1 MQLTDYIP
9 TINTLRNVIDIAL
22 VFIIVYVVLKLL
34 RGTRAVPT
42 VVGMVILALLYWLA
56 VAQELSTLEFVL
68 RYAVGFI
75 GIAIIVLFQSEIR
88 QALIYFANRLRFPI
102 LKRQRGQF
110 GGSVYDEIVLA
121 VTTLASEKTGAL
133 IVIERNI
140 GLRNFIDAGVQLD
153 ARLSYDLLV
162 TIFNPSTPLHDG
174 AVVIQN
180 ERLAAASVFLP
191 LTKNP
196 EISRE
201 LGTRHRAAIGITEGS
216 DAISL
221 VVSEETGL
229 ITYVE
234 AGEVRRNIETT
245 QLRKLL
251 LDAMEIP
258 LIEPPRNAQSDEG
271 GGDRELRI
279 ENGELRMENCKA
291 KISPPASPSNLDSS
305 LMSSEGK
312 HRIAQLAMLHDVPSQ
327 LDPVLL
333 ILNSQFSI
341 LN

>member
-1 MQLTDYIP
+1 MEFTNYIP
-9 TINTLRNVIDIAL
+9 TLNTLRNVLDIAL
-22 VFIIVYVVLKLL
+22 VFVIVYVVLKLL

-42 VVGMVILALLYWLA
+42 VVGMLILALLYWLA

-68 RYAVGFI
+68 RYAVAFI

-88 QALIYFANRLRFPI
+88 QALIYFANRFRFPI

-133 IVIERNI
+133 IVIERKV

-153 ARLSYDLLV
+153 AKLSYDLLV

-196 EISRE
+196 EVSRD
-201 LGTRHRAAIGITEGS
+201 LGTRHRAAIGITEGT
-216 DAISL
+216 DAISI

-234 AGEVRRNIETT
+234 AGEVRRNLDTT

-251 LDAMEIP
+251 LAAMEIP
-258 LIEPPRNAQSDEG
+258 LTESRPERRFATEG
-271 GGDRELRI
+271 T
-279 ENGELRMENCKA
+279 ENTE
-291 KISPPASPSNLDSS
+291 I
-305 LMSSEGK
+305 
-312 HRIAQLAMLHDVPSQ
+312 I
-327 LDPVLL
+327 
-333 ILNSQFSI
+333 
-341 LN
+341 

>member
-1 MQLTDYIP
+1 MEFTNYIP
-9 TINTLRNVIDIAL
+9 TMNTLRNVLDITL

-42 VVGMVILALLYWLA
+42 VVGMVILALLYWFA
-56 VAQELSTLEFVL
+56 VAQDLSTLEFVL

-88 QALIYFANRLRFPI
+88 QALIFFANRLRFPI

-140 GLRNFIDAGVQLD
+140 GLRNFVDTGVQLD
-153 ARLSYDLLV
+153 ANLSYDLLV

-174 AVVIQN
+174 AVIIQN

-216 DAISL
+216 DAISI

-234 AGEVRRNIETT
+234 AGEVRRNIDTN
-245 QLRKLL
+245 QLRKFL
-251 LDAMEIP
+251 LDALEIP
-258 LIEPPRNAQSDEG
+258 MIESR
-271 GGDRELRI
+271 RV
-279 ENGELRMENCKA
+279 
-291 KISPPASPSNLDSS
+291 
-305 LMSSEGK
+305 
-312 HRIAQLAMLHDVPSQ
+312 VPKGMKEAET
-327 LDPVLL
+327 D
-333 ILNSQFSI
+333 ITAI
-341 LN
+341 

>member
-1 MQLTDYIP
+1 MDTTSLIP
-9 TINTLRNVIDIAL
+9 TINTLRNVLDIVL
-22 VFIIVYVVLKLL
+22 VFVIVYVVLKLL

-42 VVGMVILALLYWLA
+42 VIGMVIIGLLYWIAA
-56 VAQELSTLEFVL
+56 VYELSTLEFVL

-88 QALIYFANRLRFPI
+88 QALIYFASRLRFPI

-140 GLRNFIDAGVQLD
+140 GLRNFIDSGVQLD
-153 ARLSYDLLV
+153 ANISYDLLV
-162 TIFNPSTPLHDG
+162 TIFNPATSLHDG
-174 AVVIQN
+174 AVVIRN

-201 LGTRHRAAIGITEGS
+201 LGTRHRAAIGITEGT

-234 AGEVRRNIETT
+234 GGNVRRNIDPTAV
-245 QLRKLL
+245 RKLL
-251 LDAMEIP
+251 LDALEIP
-258 LIEPPRNAQSDEG
+258 LVEARRDQNFAAENPEG
-271 GGDRELRI
+271 TEI
-279 ENGELRMENCKA
+279 
-291 KISPPASPSNLDSS
+291 I
-305 LMSSEGK
+305 
-312 HRIAQLAMLHDVPSQ
+312 
-327 LDPVLL
+327 
-333 ILNSQFSI
+333 
-341 LN
+341 

>member
-1 MQLTDYIP
+1 MQILDYIP
-9 TINTLRNVIDIAL
+9 TISTLRNVLDITL

-42 VVGMVILALLYWLA
+42 VVGMVILALMYWFA
-56 VAQELSTLEFVL
+56 VAQDLSTLEFVL
-68 RYAVGFI
+68 RYAVVYI

-88 QALIYFANRLRFPI
+88 QALIYFANRFRFPI

-140 GLRNFIDAGVQLD
+140 GLRNFIDAGVQMD
-153 ARLSYDLLV
+153 ARISYDLIV

-174 AVVIQN
+174 AVIIQS

-216 DAISL
+216 DAISI

-234 AGEVRRNIETT
+234 AGNVRRNLDPTA
-245 QLRKLL
+245 LRKALL
-251 LDAMEIP
+251 EAMEIP
-258 LIEPPRNAQSDEG
+258 LVETR
-271 GGDRELRI
+271 RESA
-279 ENGELRMENCKA
+279 KA
-291 KISPPASPSNLDSS
+291 LKEVETDITVS
-305 LMSSEGK
+305 
-312 HRIAQLAMLHDVPSQ
+312 
-327 LDPVLL
+327 
-333 ILNSQFSI
+333 
-341 LN
+341 

>member
-1 MQLTDYIP
+1 MPFTDYI
-9 TINTLRNVIDIAL
+9 TNNVLRNVLDIAL

-42 VVGMVILALLYWLA
+42 VVGLILLGILYWLS
-56 VAQELSTLEFVL
+56 VAQDFATLEFVL
-68 RYAVGFI
+68 RYAVVYIGF
-75 GIAIIVLFQSEIR
+75 AIIVLFQSEIR

-102 LKRQRGQF
+102 LRRQRGQF

-121 VTTLASEKTGAL
+121 VTTLATEKTGAL
-133 IVIERNI
+133 IVIERKV

-153 ARLSYDLLV
+153 ARISYDLLV
-162 TIFNPSTPLHDG
+162 SIFNPATPLHDG
-174 AVVIQN
+174 AVIIQN
-180 ERLAAASVFLP
+180 ERVAAASVFLP

-196 EISRE
+196 SVSRE

-221 VVSEETGL
+221 VVSEETGM

-234 AGEVRRNIETT
+234 AGEIRRNLDTT

-258 LIEPPRNAQSDEG
+258 LVQPK
-271 GGDRELRI
+271 REQTKTMKEEEAEITL
-279 ENGELRMENCKA
+279 G
-291 KISPPASPSNLDSS
+291 
-305 LMSSEGK
+305 
-312 HRIAQLAMLHDVPSQ
+312 
-327 LDPVLL
+327 
-333 ILNSQFSI
+333 
-341 LN
+341 

>member
-1 MQLTDYIP
+1 MQFSEYI
-9 TINTLRNVIDIAL
+9 TMSGLRSVLDIAL

-42 VVGMVILALLYWLA
+42 MVGIVLLALLYWLA
-56 VAQELSTLEFVL
+56 VAQELNTLEFIL
-68 RYAVGFI
+68 RSGVVYI
-75 GIAIIVLFQSEIR
+75 GVAIIVLFQSEIR
-88 QALIYFANRLRFPI
+88 QALMYFANRLRFPI
-102 LKRQRGQF
+102 MKRQRGQF

-153 ARLSYDLLV
+153 ARVSYDLLV

-174 AVVIQN
+174 AVIIQN

-234 AGEVRRNIETT
+234 AGEVRRNLDTT
-245 QLRKLL
+245 VLRKLL

-258 LIEPPRNAQSDEG
+258 LVQPKREPTKTMKEADTEITIG
-271 GGDRELRI
+271 
-279 ENGELRMENCKA
+279 
-291 KISPPASPSNLDSS
+291 
-305 LMSSEGK
+305 
-312 HRIAQLAMLHDVPSQ
+312 
-327 LDPVLL
+327 
-333 ILNSQFSI
+333 
-341 LN
+341 

>member
-1 MQLTDYIP
+1 MQLSDYIP
-9 TINTLRNVIDIAL
+9 TINGLRNVVDIAL
-22 VFIIVYVVLKLL
+22 VFVIVYVVLKLL

-42 VVGMVILALLYWLA
+42 VVGMVLLGLLYWLA
-56 VAQELSTLEFVL
+56 STEGLSTLEFVL
-68 RYAVGFI
+68 RYAVVYI

-88 QALIYFANRLRFPI
+88 QALIFFANRFRFPL

-121 VTTLASEKTGAL
+121 VTTLASEKIGAL

-162 TIFNPSTPLHDG
+162 TIFNPTTPLHDG
-174 AVVIQN
+174 AVIIQN
-180 ERLAAASVFLP
+180 EKLAAASVFLP

-216 DAISL
+216 DAISI

-234 AGEVRRNIETT
+234 AGVVRRNLDTT
-245 QLRKLL
+245 ALRRLL

-258 LIEPPRNAQSDEG
+258 LVEKRRESAAANTLIEPETEATVNQ
-271 GGDRELRI
+271 
-279 ENGELRMENCKA
+279 
-291 KISPPASPSNLDSS
+291 
-305 LMSSEGK
+305 
-312 HRIAQLAMLHDVPSQ
+312 V
-327 LDPVLL
+327 
-333 ILNSQFSI
+333 
-341 LN
+341 

>member
-1 MQLTDYIP
+1 MQISDYIP
-9 TINTLRNVIDIAL
+9 AINSVRSVVDMAF

-42 VVGMVILALLYWLA
+42 VVGLLLLFLLYWLA
-56 VAQELSTLEFVL
+56 IAQDLSTLEFVL
-68 RYAVGFI
+68 QYAVVYVGF
-75 GIAIIVLFQSEIR
+75 AIIVLFQSEIR
-88 QALIYFANRLRFPI
+88 QALIFFANRLRFPI
-102 LKRQRGQF
+102 LRRQRGQF

-121 VTTLASEKTGAL
+121 VTTLSSEKTGAL
-133 IVIERNI
+133 IVIERNV
-140 GLRNFIDAGVQLD
+140 GLRNFVDAGVQLD
-153 ARLSYDLLV
+153 ATIGYDLLV

-174 AVVIQN
+174 AVIIQN

-201 LGTRHRAAIGITEGS
+201 MGTRHRAAIGITEGS
-216 DAISL
+216 DAISI

-234 AGEVRRNIETT
+234 AGVVNRNLDTT

-258 LIEPPRNAQSDEG
+258 VTSRK
-271 GGDRELRI
+271 REA
-279 ENGELRMENCKA
+279 A
-291 KISPPASPSNLDSS
+291 KTMKEAE
-305 LMSSEGK
+305 SEITVG
-312 HRIAQLAMLHDVPSQ
+312 
-327 LDPVLL
+327 
-333 ILNSQFSI
+333 
-341 LN
+341 

>member
-1 MQLTDYIP
+1 MMQITNYIP
-9 TINTLRNVIDIAL
+9 TLNTLRNALDIAL

-42 VVGMVILALLYWLA
+42 VVGMLILALLYWVA
-56 VAQELSTLEFVL
+56 VAQDLSTLEFVL

-88 QALIYFANRLRFPI
+88 QALIYFANRFRFPI

-121 VTTLASEKTGAL
+121 VTTLASGKTGGL
-133 IVIERNI
+133 FVIERNV

-153 ARLSYDLLV
+153 ARISYDLLV

-174 AVVIQN
+174 AVIIQN

-201 LGTRHRAAIGITEGS
+201 LGTRHRAAIGITEGT

-234 AGEVRRNIETT
+234 GGQIRRNLDPT
-245 QLRKLL
+245 QLRRLL
-251 LDAMEIP
+251 LDA
-258 LIEPPRNAQSDEG
+258 
-271 GGDRELRI
+271 
-279 ENGELRMENCKA
+279 
-291 KISPPASPSNLDSS
+291 LD
-305 LMSSEGK
+305 M
-312 HRIAQLAMLHDVPSQ
+312 
-327 LDPVLL
+327 PVVEARR
-333 ILNSQFSI
+333 
-341 LN
+341 